1 MQKLTSFYIY
11 PEDGK
16 RLTENGKDAGVLV
29 IAPES
34 KDIST
39 FGNVKEIKEVV
50 EYIADEGKTFRNKND
65 GSLEHIIN
73 KESLDDFEEVE
84 LFEDDE
90 LDLLE
95 LELEPAE
102 RVEPPLVLLLPPEPL
117 SKAVPSA

>member
-29 IAPES
+29 IVPES

-39 FGNVKEIKEVV
+39 FGNVKEIKEVI

-84 LFEDDE
+84 LEE
-90 LDLLE
+90 
-95 LELEPAE
+95 
-102 RVEPPLVLLLPPEPL
+102 
-117 SKAVPSA
+117 

>member
-29 IAPES
+29 IAPET
-34 KDIST
+34 KDLST

-65 GSLEHIIN
+65 GYLEHIIN

-84 LFEDDE
+84 SEE
-90 LDLLE
+90 
-95 LELEPAE
+95 
-102 RVEPPLVLLLPPEPL
+102 
-117 SKAVPSA
+117 

>member
-29 IAPES
+29 IVPEY
-34 KDIST
+34 KDISA
-39 FGNVKEIKEVV
+39 FGNVKEIKEVI

-84 LFEDDE
+84 SEE
-90 LDLLE
+90 
-95 LELEPAE
+95 
-102 RVEPPLVLLLPPEPL
+102 
-117 SKAVPSA
+117 

>member
-1 MQKLTSFYIY
+1 MQKSTSFYIY

-65 GSLEHIIN
+65 DSLEHIIN
-73 KESLDDFEEVE
+73 EESLDEFEEV
-84 LFEDDE
+84 
-90 LDLLE
+90 
-95 LELEPAE
+95 
-102 RVEPPLVLLLPPEPL
+102 V
-117 SKAVPSA
+117 S

>member
-1 MQKLTSFYIY
+1 MQKLTSLYIY

-29 IAPES
+29 IAPKS

-39 FGNVKEIKEVV
+39 FGNVKEIKEVI

-73 KESLDDFEEVE
+73 EEALDDFEEVE
-84 LFEDDE
+84 SEE
-90 LDLLE
+90 
-95 LELEPAE
+95 
-102 RVEPPLVLLLPPEPL
+102 
-117 SKAVPSA
+117 

>member
-29 IAPES
+29 IAPKS

-50 EYIADEGKTFRNKND
+50 EYIADDGKIFRNKND

-73 KESLDDFEEVE
+73 KESLDDFEEVVSE
-84 LFEDDE
+84 E
-90 LDLLE
+90 
-95 LELEPAE
+95 
-102 RVEPPLVLLLPPEPL
+102 
-117 SKAVPSA
+117 

>member
-29 IAPES
+29 IVPES

-73 KESLDDFEEVE
+73 EESLDDFEEVE
-84 LFEDDE
+84 
-90 LDLLE
+90 
-95 LELEPAE
+95 
-102 RVEPPLVLLLPPEPL
+102 
-117 SKAVPSA
+117 S

>member
-1 MQKLTSFYIY
+1 MRKFTSFYIY

-34 KDIST
+34 KDISA

-65 GSLEHIIN
+65 GSLEYIIN
-73 KESLDDFEEVE
+73 KETLDDFEEVE
-84 LFEDDE
+84 SDE
-90 LDLLE
+90 
-95 LELEPAE
+95 
-102 RVEPPLVLLLPPEPL
+102 
-117 SKAVPSA
+117 

>member
-29 IAPES
+29 IVPES
-34 KDIST
+34 KDISA

-73 KESLDDFEEVE
+73 KELLDDFEEVE
-84 LFEDDE
+84 SEE
-90 LDLLE
+90 
-95 LELEPAE
+95 
-102 RVEPPLVLLLPPEPL
+102 
-117 SKAVPSA
+117 

>member
-1 MQKLTSFYIY
+1 MQKSTSFYIY

-29 IAPES
+29 IVPES

-73 KESLDDFEEVE
+73 KESLDDFEEV
-84 LFEDDE
+84 
-90 LDLLE
+90 
-95 LELEPAE
+95 
-102 RVEPPLVLLLPPEPL
+102 V
-117 SKAVPSA
+117 S

>member
-29 IAPES
+29 IVPES
-34 KDIST
+34 KDISA

-50 EYIADEGKTFRNKND
+50 ECIADEGKTFRNKND
-65 GSLEHIIN
+65 GSLEHIIS

-84 LFEDDE
+84 SEE
-90 LDLLE
+90 
-95 LELEPAE
+95 
-102 RVEPPLVLLLPPEPL
+102 
-117 SKAVPSA
+117 

>member
-50 EYIADEGKTFRNKND
+50 EYIADEGKTFRNKTD

-84 LFEDDE
+84 LEE
-90 LDLLE
+90 
-95 LELEPAE
+95 
-102 RVEPPLVLLLPPEPL
+102 
-117 SKAVPSA
+117 

>member
-1 MQKLTSFYIY
+1 MRKFTSFYIY

-34 KDIST
+34 KDISA

-50 EYIADEGKTFRNKND
+50 EYIADEGKVFRNKND

-73 KESLDDFEEVE
+73 KETLDDFEEVE
-84 LFEDDE
+84 SEE
-90 LDLLE
+90 
-95 LELEPAE
+95 
-102 RVEPPLVLLLPPEPL
+102 
-117 SKAVPSA
+117 

>member
-65 GSLEHIIN
+65 DSLEHIIN
-73 KESLDDFEEVE
+73 EESLANFEEVE
-84 LFEDDE
+84 S
-90 LDLLE
+90 
-95 LELEPAE
+95 
-102 RVEPPLVLLLPPEPL
+102 VE
-117 SKAVPSA
+117 

>member
-73 KESLDDFEEVE
+73 KESLDDVEEVE
-84 LFEDDE
+84 SEE
-90 LDLLE
+90 
-95 LELEPAE
+95 
-102 RVEPPLVLLLPPEPL
+102 
-117 SKAVPSA
+117 